1 MRKRKAREKLEK
13 LLVDVTEGTT
23 ERASCSEKAEYG
35 NIIHLSQVFDDQA
48 FRDNASSLLETIQ
61 TISSVVYPRQ
71 PAEEFTA
78 RVSNAVQERFQ
89 SQVSKEKIQKIIG
102 KAVTDEE
109 FRRSL
114 FQDVVVACHDI
125 GVTLKPR
132 EIAALRSL
140 KEDAVRD
147 FSDSLDERISKIF
160 TINMI

>member
-1 MRKRKAREKLEK
+1 MRRRKAREELEN
-13 LLVDVTEGTT
+13 LLVDVTEGAT
-23 ERASCSEKAEYG
+23 ERASCSAKARHG
-35 NIIHLSQVFDDQA
+35 NFIYLSQVFDDQT

-61 TISSVVYPRQ
+61 TISSVVCPRQ
-71 PAEEFTA
+71 PTEEFTA

-89 SQVSKEKIQKIIG
+89 SQVSMEKIQKIIG
-102 KAVTDEE
+102 KAVTDED

-125 GVTLKPR
+125 GMTLKPR

-147 FSDSLDERISKIF
+147 LSNSLDERISKIF
-160 TINMI
+160 TINMV